1 MDNKTFNDFSFSDL
15 VLNKEDVSQGTTS
28 IVLQTR
34 VLLGYKVL
42 TQMSNCVVMSSV
54 NN

>member
-28 IVLQTR
+28 IVL
-34 VLLGYKVL
+34 
-42 TQMSNCVVMSSV
+42 
-54 NN
+54 